1 MTEVCAIEILGGRLS
16 SERVVET
23 GTTTCII
30 TEAGLQRQ
38 IHFVSGWALEYEV

>member
-1 MTEVCAIEILGGRLS
+1 MTEGHVTEILGGRLS
-16 SERVVET
+16 FERVVET

-38 IHFVSGWALEYEV
+38 INFVSGWALEYEV